1 MMSLA
6 IKPIDLPD
14 GKYDATWSGYKL
26 EIQADGKIVKTETT
40 LGIRSVNVK
49 IKIKVTGGLVEKIQ
63 DETT

>member
-14 GKYDATWSGYKL
+14 GKYDAIWSGYNL
-26 EIQADGKIVKTETT
+26 EIQADGKVVKTETT
-40 LGIRSVNVK
+40 VGIRSINVR
-49 IKIKVTGGLVEKIQ
+49 IKVKVTGGLVEKIQ